1 MKMKKLI
8 LLSIILLGTFA
19 LKAQV
24 IKGKFNDYHGET
36 IKINI
41 GGCDREALKIGS
53 DGSFVFNPVIRYEG
67 QKFTINMPDETRI
80 PVLVGKGEEVRLEVS
95 KDKDGKTIAK
105 FAGDRT
111 DINTYLFVHA
121 NQLSLKGVRGQKF
134 ATFKEYSASLDR
146 LNKKLDQLLD
156 KVKGD
161 QDLVDEYRVEK
172 NVDIISAKI
181 GFGRGD
187 EKLTLTDA
195 DYIKFMKSMDV
206 NDSVTF
212 RKDPRKASLG
222 YTGIVARRIS
232 WEAKNRATAQDDPAK
247 SLIKNLLILDELVS
261 NQEIKNSV
269 SHYYAVMFYMGGGNA
284 HAREFVETFNKIN
297 TNPEH
302 LAFVKSRPLPSKD
315 NNLEAGSVAKDFEM
329 RDRDGNLVKLS
340 DFKGK
345 LVYMDVW
352 ATWCGPC
359 VEEIPN
365 MEKLY
370 QHYKNDP
377 RILLV
382 SVSVDSKKNLWE
394 KKLDEDKPQWPQ
406 YIVDGTLKDKLY
418 NEYMITGIPRF
429 MMFDSEGKIITIN
442 ALRPSNSKLIPFIEE
457 QLAKPKEMKG
467 PGGMKMIKLK

>member
-1 MKMKKLI
+1 MKKLI

-105 FAGDRT
+105 FSGDRT

-181 GFGRGD
+181 GFGRDD
-187 EKLTLTDA
+187 EKLALADA
-195 DYIKFMKSMDV
+195 DYIKFMKSIDL

-247 SLIKNLLILDELVS
+247 SFIKNLLILDELVS

-269 SHYYAVMFYMGGGNA
+269 SHYYAIMFYMGGGNA
-284 HAREFVETFNKIN
+284 HAREFVETFNKIIS
-297 TNPEH
+297 
-302 LAFVKSRPLPSKD
+302 LSKSS
-315 NNLEAGSVAKDFEM
+315 
-329 RDRDGNLVKLS
+329 
-340 DFKGK
+340 
-345 LVYMDVW
+345 
-352 ATWCGPC
+352 
-359 VEEIPN
+359 
-365 MEKLY
+365 
-370 QHYKNDP
+370 
-377 RILLV
+377 LL
-382 SVSVDSKKNLWE
+382 
-394 KKLDEDKPQWPQ
+394 
-406 YIVDGTLKDKLY
+406 
-418 NEYMITGIPRF
+418 
-429 MMFDSEGKIITIN
+429 
-442 ALRPSNSKLIPFIEE
+442 
-457 QLAKPKEMKG
+457 
-467 PGGMKMIKLK
+467 